1 MGSYGHAQIL
11 GFSEDV
17 QKATD
22 KERVSLDKN
31 GTDADQLLEKLEQ
44 QHEEVAALNAEQELL
59 KRKLKATTSAY
70 QAARLRLYVSCSG
83 ALDTVMAAVEKNSA
97 AARNLQRLRSRIRRP
112 RGPTVEVP
120 VPLPVAVPPA

>member
-17 QKATD
+17 QKNVG
-22 KERVSLDKN
+22 KEASALDKK
-31 GTDADQLLEKLEQ
+31 GTDAEKMLEQ
-44 QHEEVAALNAEQELL
+44 LKEQHEQVSALNAQQESL
-59 KRKLKATTSAY
+59 KRQLKATTSAY
-70 QAARLRLYVSCSG
+70 MEARLRLYVWCSG

-112 RGPTVEVP
+112 KGVTGAVTLP
-120 VPLPVAVPPA
+120 VPSPPA